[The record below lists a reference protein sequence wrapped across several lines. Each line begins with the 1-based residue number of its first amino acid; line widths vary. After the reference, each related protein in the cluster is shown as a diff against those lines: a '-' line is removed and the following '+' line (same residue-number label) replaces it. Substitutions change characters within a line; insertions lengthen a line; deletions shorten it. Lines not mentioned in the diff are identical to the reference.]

1 MFVNVEN
8 AHFAQS
14 ETNYFVDYN
23 VKNPRTFPIRGS
35 VVAGGGFEPPT
46 FGL

>member
-8 AHFAQS
+8 AHFAQN

-23 VKNPRTFPIRGS
+23 VKNPRTFLVRGVS
-35 VVAGGGFEPPT
+35 GCGRGI
-46 FGL
+46 